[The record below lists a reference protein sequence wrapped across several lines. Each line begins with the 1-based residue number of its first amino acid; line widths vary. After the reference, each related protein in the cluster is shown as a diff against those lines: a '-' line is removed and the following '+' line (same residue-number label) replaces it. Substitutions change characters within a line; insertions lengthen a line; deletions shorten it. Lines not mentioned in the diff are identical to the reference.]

1 MSETTTMT
9 PPQAA
14 RVKLIPV
21 VGVVRQVIPEAQ
33 DIVSVRVE
41 LPEVPAFEPGQI
53 GQLGIFGVGE
63 ATFVISSAPH
73 ERDYL
78 QFTVARVG
86 EVTQAIHNLSPG
98 DAVGVRAPL
107 GKGFPYRDWYGK
119 DIILAAGGIG
129 MAPLRPL
136 LLTLLN
142 ERDKFGAIKLIYG
155 AREPGLLSYA
165 ADRATWASLDGL
177 DYVETIDVEFPGW
190 TGRLGMV
197 PPVLE
202 EEKPS
207 PENAIAVT
215 CGPPIMI
222 KFALQSLEK
231 LGFKPEQI
239 VTTLERRMKCG
250 IGICGRC
257 NIGHKYVCVDGPV
270 FTLAEL
276 NELPNEL

>member
-1 MSETTTMT
+1 MTDTATMT
-9 PPQAA
+9 PGQAA
-14 RVKLIPV
+14 RAKLIPQVGTVSEV
-21 VGVVRQVIPEAQ
+21 VPEAL

-41 LPEVPAFEPGQI
+41 LPEMPGFEPGQV

-63 ATFVISSAPH
+63 ATFVISSPPR
-73 ERDYL
+73 ERGYV

-86 EVTQAIHNLSPG
+86 EVTRAIHDLTPG

-119 DIILAAGGIG
+119 DIVIAAGGIG

-136 LLTLLN
+136 LLTLLE
-142 ERDKFGAIKLIYG
+142 ERDKFGALKLIYG

-165 ADRATWASLDGL
+165 ADRAAWATLDGL
-177 DYVETIDVEFPGW
+177 DYVETIDREYPGW

-202 EEKPS
+202 EEAPS
-207 PENAIAVT
+207 AVNAIGIT

-222 KFALQSLEK
+222 KYTLPVFEK
-231 LGFKPEQI
+231 LGFKPEQV

-276 NELPNEL
+276 NELPDEL